1 MYFISWY
8 VLNRRHLR
16 IGTGRK
22 RAASTMLRAEPFSR
36 IYPRADPHAPHA
48 CAGIG
53 VVDTKSG
60 TMPQQSHPRL
70 GRLAVV
76 AVVLAV
82 IAGCASPADHS
93 TISQTLREVS
103 FEPPPRQPGVEPT
116 QLGGG
121 STTPTPQPQIFVGQP
136 ARRSNGAAAVAEQ
149 ARRGPDGV
157 EVNFDGA
164 EIREV
169 ARVILGDIL
178 GLPYSVDPR
187 VQGQVMLS
195 SGGPLPERDLLPL
208 LETVLRSFDA
218 ALLRSGGSYNIVPA
232 AELHGPAEVTP
243 LAGGELRVSP
253 GFGLSVVPL
262 RYISA
267 QTAAQ
272 LVQPLVPRAD
282 DIRVDA
288 SRNLLLFSGTS
299 AERQNVLETLA
310 DLDVDWL
317 AGKSIGIFPLAYS
330 TPEAVVPE
338 LEALFTP
345 PVDQTVGPSPALV
358 RFMPIARL
366 NAVLAISSSAE
377 QMREIQAWISRLDRG
392 QTVSMQYYV
401 YPLKHAVAE
410 DIARVLNE
418 TFGTGD
424 SGSSSSSTSTSSPFA
439 SALAARPAGDGS
451 VAEQGSSP
459 AVESPVPFGSEPS
472 AGTPSDLSGGSS
484 GGASGG
490 TGVKIV
496 ANRSNNSLL
505 IRATP
510 KIYESIEAT
519 LRRLDTPPLQ
529 VIIEATIAEVT
540 LNDALRYG
548 VQYFLQFGSV
558 RLGFNSEGSGAS
570 SLGNLVPSPQLPGF
584 NFFATPG
591 NSAIAIDAL
600 SRITAVKVL
609 SSPSVVV
616 QDNSAAVLT
625 VGDEVPVITRTA
637 VSVETSVDAPVVNNV
652 EYRDTG
658 VILEVKPRINTDQ
671 TVSLDVAQEVS
682 RVAAVSQ
689 GTDVNPLTPT
699 FTQRKITSRVNVT
712 SGQTVV
718 LGGLI
723 QEAEDRGRSKVPVLG
738 DIPVVGELFGSTS
751 VSSGR
756 TELIVFITPRV
767 IRNAEDARDVS
778 EELRSRLR
786 SLRPTASP
794 LSSPAPLV
802 LPPNLA
808 PQQQPAPLP
817 AEPTPLGPTGAVEPD
832 TSRARFDLARA
843 PTPVAR
849 PAPAIPPPTPVE
861 RPL

>member
-1 MYFISWY
+1 MSQRF
-8 VLNRRHLR
+8 
-16 IGTGRK
+16 
-22 RAASTMLRAEPFSR
+22 AS
-36 IYPRADPHAPHA
+36 
-48 CAGIG
+48 
-53 VVDTKSG
+53 
-60 TMPQQSHPRL
+60 RL
-70 GRLAVV
+70 GPLALAV
-76 AVVLAV
+76 ALLATLV
-82 IAGCASPADHS
+82 GCASPTDHS
-93 TISQTLREVS
+93 TISQTLRDVS
-103 FEPPPRQPGVEPT
+103 FEPPAQPPGIEPAR
-116 QLGGG
+116 LDSGNA
-121 STTPTPQPQIFVGQP
+121 PAAVPQAQIFTGQP
-136 ARRSNGAAAVAEQ
+136 ARRSNGAAAIAAQQ
-149 ARRGPDGV
+149 ARRSADGV

-164 EIREV
+164 EVREV

-187 VQGQVMLS
+187 VQGQIALS
-195 SGGPLPERDLLPL
+195 SGGPLPEQDLLPL

-243 LAGGELRVSP
+243 LGGGEIRVSP

-262 RYISA
+262 RFISA

-272 LVQPLVPRAD
+272 LVQPLVARAD

-288 SRNLLLFSGTS
+288 SRNILLFSGTG
-299 AERQNVLETLA
+299 AERQNVVETLA

-338 LEALFTP
+338 LDILFLP
-345 PVDQTVGPSPALV
+345 PSDQSAGPAPPLV

-377 QMREIQAWISRLDRG
+377 QMREIQAWIGRLDRG
-392 QTVSMQYYV
+392 RTVSVQYYV

-410 DIARVLNE
+410 DIARILNE
-418 TFGTGD
+418 TFGSGD
-424 SGSSSSSTSTSSPFA
+424 SGGGSAASSPFA
-439 SALAARPAGDGS
+439 SALAARPAADQPL
-451 VAEQGSSP
+451 ANQASP
-459 AVESPVPFGSEPS
+459 PVESPVPFGGEQGLPGASGVP
-472 AGTPSDLSGGSS
+472 GDLGGGSG

-490 TGVKIV
+490 IGVKVV

-510 KIYESIEAT
+510 QIYESIEAT

-529 VIIEATIAEVT
+529 VIIEATIVEVT

-558 RLGFNSEGSGAS
+558 RLGFNGSGSGATT
-570 SLGNLVPSPQLPGF
+570 LGGLVPQPQAPGF
-584 NFFATPG
+584 NFIYTP
-591 NSAIAIDAL
+591 NSSNITIDAL
-600 SRITAVKVL
+600 SQVTTVKVL

-637 VSVETSVDAPVVNNV
+637 VGIDDPSAPVVNNV

-658 VILEVKPRINTDQ
+658 VILEVKPRINTNR

-682 RVAAVSQ
+682 RVAPSTSTTA
-689 GTDVNPLTPT
+689 NALTPT

-723 QEAEDRGRSKVPVLG
+723 QESETRAREKIPLLG
-738 DIPVVGELFGSTS
+738 DIPIVGELFGSTNLAA
-751 VSSGR
+751 GR

-786 SLRPTASP
+786 SLRPAGDTLALP
-794 LSSPAPLV
+794 PQPAPV
-802 LPPNLA
+802 LPPS
-808 PQQQPAPLP
+808 LP
-817 AEPTPLGPTGAVEPD
+817 PPVEPTPLAPTGAVQPD
-832 TSRARFDLARA
+832 PDRTRFDLARA
-843 PTPVAR
+843 PLPIAR
-849 PAPAIPPPTPVE
+849 PAPNEPPLPVVRPPPVGSP
-861 RPL
+861 P

>member
-1 MYFISWY
+1 M
-8 VLNRRHLR
+8 
-16 IGTGRK
+16 
-22 RAASTMLRAEPFSR
+22 
-36 IYPRADPHAPHA
+36 
-48 CAGIG
+48 
-53 VVDTKSG
+53 DTKSG
-60 TMPQQSHPRL
+60 TMPHQSHPRL
-70 GRLAVV
+70 GRLAMV
-76 AVVLAV
+76 AAVLTV
-82 IAGCASPADHS
+82 IAGCAPPADHS
-93 TISQTLREVS
+93 TISQTLRDVS
-103 FEPPPRQPGVEPT
+103 FEPPPRQPGAEPT
-116 QLGGG
+116 RLDG
-121 STTPTPQPQIFVGQP
+121 SGTEPTAPPQIFIGQP
-136 ARRSNGAAAVAEQ
+136 ARRSDGAAAVAAQQ

-164 EIREV
+164 EVREV

-195 SGGPLPERDLLPL
+195 SGGPLPEQDLLPL

-243 LAGGELRVSP
+243 LGGGNLRVSP

-288 SRNLLLFSGTS
+288 SRNILLFSGTG
-299 AERQNVLETLA
+299 AERQNVVETLA

-338 LEALFTP
+338 LDALFTP
-345 PVDQTVGPSPALV
+345 PVDQTVGPAPALV

-366 NAVLAISSSAE
+366 NAVLAISSSGE
-377 QMREIQAWISRLDRG
+377 QMREIQTWIARLDRG
-392 QTVSMQYYV
+392 RTVTMQYYV
-401 YPLKHAVAE
+401 YPLKHALAE

-424 SGSSSSSTSTSSPFA
+424 SGGSPSTSSPFA
-439 SALAARPAGDGS
+439 SALAARPASDQS

-459 AVESPVPFGSEPS
+459 AVESPVPFGSEPGL
-472 AGTPSDLSGGSS
+472 GTPSDLSGGSS
-484 GGASGG
+484 GGGSGG

-510 KIYESIEAT
+510 KVYESIEAT

-558 RLGFNSEGSGAS
+558 RMGFNSESTGNTLGSMFP
-570 SLGNLVPSPQLPGF
+570 VPTVPGF

-600 SRITAVKVL
+600 SRVTSVKVL

-682 RVAAVSQ
+682 RVATVSP

-723 QEAEDRGRSKVPVLG
+723 QESEERGRSKIPVLG
-738 DIPVVGELFGSTS
+738 DIPIVGELFGSTD

-794 LSSPAPLV
+794 LASPSSPV

-808 PQQQPAPLP
+808 PQPAPP
-817 AEPTPLGPTGAVEPD
+817 PEEPTPLAPAGALQTDP
-832 TSRARFDLARA
+832 SRARFDLARA
-843 PTPVAR
+843 PQPVAR
-849 PAPAIPPPTPVE
+849 PAPAVPPPAPVE

>member
-1 MYFISWY
+1 MSLSF
-8 VLNRRHLR
+8 
-16 IGTGRK
+16 
-22 RAASTMLRAEPFSR
+22 
-36 IYPRADPHAPHA
+36 
-48 CAGIG
+48 
-53 VVDTKSG
+53 
-60 TMPQQSHPRL
+60 PRL
-70 GRLAVV
+70 GPLAAALALLA
-76 AVVLAV
+76 AVG
-82 IAGCASPADHS
+82 GCTPPADQS
-93 TISQTLREVS
+93 TITDTLRQVN
-103 FEPPPRQPGVEPT
+103 FDPPPQQPGAEPT

-121 STTPTPQPQIFVGQP
+121 SAASSVPQAQVFVGQP
-136 ARRSNGAAAVAEQ
+136 ARRSNGAAAVASQQ
-149 ARRGPDGV
+149 ARRGADGV

-164 EIREV
+164 EVREV

-187 VQGQVMLS
+187 VQGQVTLS
-195 SGGPLPERDLLPL
+195 SGGPLPEQDLLPL

-243 LAGGELRVSP
+243 LAGGDIRVSP

-272 LVQPLVPRAD
+272 LVQPLVARAD
-282 DIRVDA
+282 DIRVDT
-288 SRNLLLFSGTS
+288 SRNLLLFSGTG
-299 AERQNVLETLA
+299 AERQNVVETLS

-338 LEALFTP
+338 LDALFVP
-345 PVDQTVGPSPALV
+345 PVDQSVAPGPALV
-358 RFMPIARL
+358 RFLPIARL
-366 NAVLAISSSAE
+366 NAVLAISGSGE
-377 QMREIQAWISRLDRG
+377 QMREIQTWISRLDRG
-392 QTVSMQYYV
+392 RTVTTQYYV
-401 YPLKHAVAE
+401 YQLRHAVAE
-410 DIARVLNE
+410 DIARILNE
-418 TFGTGD
+418 TFGTADGGG
-424 SGSSSSSTSTSSPFA
+424 SGGSATTSPFA
-439 SALAARPAGDGS
+439 SALGARPAPASASPSDSGS
-451 VAEQGSSP
+451 P
-459 AVESPVPFGSEPS
+459 PVESPVPFGAEQGLPGSTS
-472 AGTPSDLSGGSS
+472 TPGDLSGGGS
-484 GGASGG
+484 GSASGG

-510 KIYESIEAT
+510 QVYESIEAT

-529 VIIEATIAEVT
+529 VLIEATIAEVT

-548 VQYFLQFGSV
+548 VQYYLQFGSI
-558 RLGFNSEGSGAS
+558 RMGFNNSGNS
-570 SLGNLVPSPQLPGF
+570 GFRTPNTIVPLPQVPGF
-584 NFFATPG
+584 NLIATPG
-591 NSAIAIDAL
+591 NSNITIDAL
-600 SRITAVKVL
+600 SQVTTVKVL

-637 VSVETSVDAPVVNNV
+637 VSVDDSTAPVVNNV

-658 VILEVKPRINTDQ
+658 VILEVKPRINTNQ

-682 RVAAVSQ
+682 RVAPSTSTTA
-689 GTDVNPLTPT
+689 DPLTPT

-723 QEAEDRGRSKVPVLG
+723 QESEQRGREKIPLLG
-738 DIPVVGELFGSTS
+738 DIPVVGNLFGSTDTA
-751 VSSGR
+751 VGR

-786 SLRPTASP
+786 SLRPIDDTAALP
-794 LSSPAPLV
+794 RSSPI
-802 LPPNLA
+802 LPPSQA
-808 PQQQPAPLP
+808 PAGTPAPP
-817 AEPTPLGPTGAVEPD
+817 FGASLEQAPPER
-832 TSRARFDLARA
+832 TRFDLARA
-843 PTPVAR
+843 PQPLAR
-849 PAPAIPPPTPVE
+849 PAPDVPPPLPVQ
-861 RPL
+861 RPPATAQP

>member
-1 MYFISWY
+1 MPHSS
-8 VLNRRHLR
+8 LKSARPL
-16 IGTGRK
+16 
-22 RAASTMLRAEPFSR
+22 AAIAAMAL
-36 IYPRADPHAPHA
+36 
-48 CAGIG
+48 
-53 VVDTKSG
+53 
-60 TMPQQSHPRL
+60 L
-70 GRLAVV
+70 L
-76 AVVLAV
+76 
-82 IAGCASPADHS
+82 AGCASPADHS

-103 FEPPPRQPGVEPT
+103 FEPPQQQPDGTEPT
-116 QLGGG
+116 RLGDGEDN
-121 STTPTPQPQIFVGQP
+121 TTPQAQIFIGQP
-136 ARRSNGAAAVAEQ
+136 ARRSNGAAALAAQQ
-149 ARRGPDGV
+149 ARRSGDGV

-178 GLPYSVDPR
+178 RLPYTVDPR
-187 VQGQVMLS
+187 VQGQVVLS
-195 SGGPLPERDLLPL
+195 SGGPLPEQDLLPL

-232 AELHGPAEVTP
+232 NELRGPAEVTP
-243 LAGGELRVSP
+243 LAGGIRVSP

-262 RYISA
+262 RFISA

-282 DIRVDA
+282 DIRVD
-288 SRNLLLFSGTS
+288 STRNLLLFSGTG
-299 AERQNVLETLA
+299 AERQNVVETLA

-338 LEALFTP
+338 LDVLFQP
-345 PVDQTVGPSPALV
+345 PVDQSATPSPPLV
-358 RFMPIARL
+358 RFMPVARL
-366 NAVLAISSSAE
+366 NAVLAISSSGE
-377 QMREIQAWISRLDRG
+377 QMREIQTWISRLDRG
-392 QTVSMQYYV
+392 RTVSMQYYV

-410 DIARVLNE
+410 DVARVLNE
-418 TFGTGD
+418 AFGTGGD
-424 SGSSSSSTSTSSPFA
+424 SGVGSTASSPFA
-439 SALAARPAGDGS
+439 SALAARPAADGAG
-451 VAEQGSSP
+451 AEAP
-459 AVESPVPFGSEPS
+459 APAPESPVPFGGTSS
-472 AGTPSDLSGGSS
+472 LGGTPSDLSGGGGSSGSS
-484 GGASGG
+484 GGSG
-490 TGVKIV
+490 VRIV
-496 ANRSNNSLL
+496 AHRTNNSLL

-510 KIYESIEAT
+510 QIYESIEAT

-558 RLGFNSEGSGAS
+558 RFGFNNSGTS
-570 SLGNLVPSPQLPGF
+570 GTTTLGGLVPQPQLPGF
-584 NFFATPG
+584 NMIATPG
-591 NSAIAIDAL
+591 NSTIAIDAL
-600 SRITAVKVL
+600 SQVTTVKVL

-625 VGDEVPVITRTA
+625 VGDEVPVITRSA
-637 VSVETSVDAPVVNNV
+637 VSVDDATAPVVNNV

-658 VILEVKPRINTDQ
+658 VILEVKPRINTNQ

-682 RVAAVSQ
+682 RVAPSTSTQV
-689 GTDVNPLTPT
+689 DPLTPT

-723 QEAEDRGRSKVPVLG
+723 QESETRGREKIPVLG
-738 DIPVVGELFGSTS
+738 DIPVVGELFGSTDLS
-751 VSSGR
+751 AGR

-794 LSSPAPLV
+794 LSTAAPPV

-808 PQQQPAPLP
+808 PSVVPQPDPLAP
-817 AEPTPLGPTGAVEPD
+817 APTPLAPSGSLQPD
-832 TSRARFDLARA
+832 ADRTRFDLARA
-843 PTPVAR
+843 PLPIAR

>member
-1 MYFISWY
+1 M
-8 VLNRRHLR
+8 R
-16 IGTGRK
+16 ITDG
-22 RAASTMLRAEPFSR
+22 ASE
-36 IYPRADPHAPHA
+36 
-48 CAGIG
+48 
-53 VVDTKSG
+53 
-60 TMPQQSHPRL
+60 
-70 GRLAVV
+70 
-76 AVVLAV
+76 
-82 IAGCASPADHS
+82 
-93 TISQTLREVS
+93 
-103 FEPPPRQPGVEPT
+103 
-116 QLGGG
+116 
-121 STTPTPQPQIFVGQP
+121 PTPQAQIFIGQP
-136 ARRSNGAAAVAEQ
+136 ARRSNGGAAMAAQQ
-149 ARRGPDGV
+149 ARRSADGV

-164 EIREV
+164 EVREV

-187 VQGQVMLS
+187 VQGQVVLS

-243 LAGGELRVSP
+243 LAGGDLRVSP

-272 LVQPLVPRAD
+272 LVQPLVSRAD

-288 SRNLLLFSGTS
+288 SRNLLLFSGTG
-299 AERQNVLETLA
+299 AERQNVVETLS

-345 PVDQTVGPSPALV
+345 PVDQTVGPAPPLV

-366 NAVLAISSSAE
+366 NAVLAISSSGE
-377 QMREIQAWISRLDRG
+377 QMREIQAWIGRLDRG
-392 QTVSMQYYV
+392 RTVTVQYYV

-410 DIARVLNE
+410 DMARVLNE

-424 SGSSSSSTSTSSPFA
+424 SGSGSSSSSSPFA
-439 SALAARPAGDGS
+439 SALAARPASDAS

-459 AVESPVPFGSEPS
+459 AVESPVPFGSES
-472 AGTPSDLSGGSS
+472 GIGTPSDLSGGSS
-484 GGASGG
+484 GGGSGG

-510 KIYESIEAT
+510 KVYESIEAT

-540 LNDALRYG
+540 LTDALRYG

-558 RLGFNSEGSGAS
+558 RMGFNSGDSGSTIGS
-570 SLGNLVPSPQLPGF
+570 MIPTPSVPGF

-600 SRITAVKVL
+600 SRVTAVKVL

-637 VSVETSVDAPVVNNV
+637 VSVETSVDAPVVNNI

-682 RVAAVSQ
+682 RVAPTSS
-689 GTDVNPLTPT
+689 GTDVDPLTPT

-723 QEAEDRGRSKVPVLG
+723 QESEDRGRSKVPVLG

-751 VSSGR
+751 VSTGR

-794 LSSPAPLV
+794 LSSPARPV
-802 LPPNLA
+802 LPPNQA
-808 PQQQPAPLP
+808 SQPGPLP
-817 AEPTPLGPTGAVEPD
+817 VEPTPLAPTGAAEPD
-832 TSRARFDLARA
+832 TSRVRFDLARA

-849 PAPAIPPPTPVE
+849 PAPAVPPPMPAE